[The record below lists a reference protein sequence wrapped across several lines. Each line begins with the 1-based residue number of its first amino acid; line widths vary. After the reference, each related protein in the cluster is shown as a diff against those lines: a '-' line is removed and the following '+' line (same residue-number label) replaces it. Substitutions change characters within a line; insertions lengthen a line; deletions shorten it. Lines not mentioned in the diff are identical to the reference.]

1 MKEGEIVDSHC
12 HLDFKNF
19 NQDRDEVI
27 RRAFAGGIV
36 SIINSGYDFASNQRT
51 IELSRNYSRIY
62 PTLGLSPNRIDSTPV
77 EWIEVQI
84 RDFEREILAVGEIG
98 LDFYHGRGNTARNRQ
113 KEIFEK
119 MLDIAEEIDK
129 PVVIHAR
136 NSEKIAYEMIKRKD
150 LDAVFHC
157 YSGDVKTMRA
167 IEDSG
172 FYISLSTLVCFS
184 ERHKRIAE
192 KISLDH
198 LLVET
203 DSPFLSPRRGR
214 NEPLFV
220 WDAVQ
225 TIADLKKMK
234 IGDICDMVLRNINNL
249 FKI

>member
-1 MKEGEIVDSHC
+1 MDGEIVDSHC

-19 NQDRDEVI
+19 NQDRDDVI
-27 RRAFAGGIV
+27 RRAFAGGILAIV
-36 SIINSGYDFASNQRT
+36 NSGYDYVSNQRT

-62 PTLGLSPNRIDSTPV
+62 PTLGLSPNRIDSAPF
-77 EWIEVQI
+77 EWVEVQI

-98 LDFYHGRGNTARNRQ
+98 LDFYHEKRNTVRNRQ
-113 KEIFEK
+113 REIFEK
-119 MLDIAEEIDK
+119 MLDLAEELGK

-136 NSEKIAYEMIKRKD
+136 DSEREAYDLIKRKD
-150 LDAVFHC
+150 LEAVFHC
-157 YSGDVKTMRA
+157 YSGDLKTMRA

-172 FYISLSTLVCFS
+172 FYVSISTLVCFS
-184 ERHKRIAE
+184 DRHKKIAE
-192 KISLDH
+192 NVSPDH

-220 WDAVQ
+220 WDAVN
-225 TIADLKKMK
+225 TISRLKDME
-234 IGDICDMVLRNINNL
+234 IGDLCNAILRNINNL